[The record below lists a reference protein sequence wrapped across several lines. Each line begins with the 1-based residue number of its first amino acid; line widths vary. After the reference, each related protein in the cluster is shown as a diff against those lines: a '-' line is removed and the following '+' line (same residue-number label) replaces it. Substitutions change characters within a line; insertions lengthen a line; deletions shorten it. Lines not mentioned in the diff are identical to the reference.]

1 MRGDIAARSNFS
13 DFRSVSKSND
23 KHRLVVS
30 YMSNG
35 LVRLQASV
43 ITVSMSFLCFSVR
56 THFQRFA
63 PNHRWRSGIVLSSLF
78 LGVLLS
84 RAQEESSQNESEVR
98 ADVGQF
104 YPGLQENADDRPGA
118 LSYLA
123 RDWDDR
129 EEWRLAGRAKMHE
142 LLAYDPP
149 QGPLNP
155 KIIET
160 VPKDGFTRYRVRYS
174 VTANRETEAFLL
186 IPNGL
191 KKPAPAVLAI
201 HDHGGFYYFGKE
213 KITET
218 ENPPGILTRFI
229 ERSYGGRTYAD
240 ELARRGFV
248 VLVPDGFYFG
258 SQRIDADA
266 VNGRFAGDLRDLEP
280 EATRDDSIQRFNRFA
295 SSHET
300 LMAKTIFTAGAT
312 WPGILFQGD
321 RASIDYLLTR
331 PEVDGNRIGCMGL
344 SIGGFRSAHLTG
356 LDSRIKAAVVAGW
369 MTSYGSLLK
378 NHLRSHTW
386 MIYVPGQLQHLDLP
400 DVASLNAPRPLMVI
414 NCLQDRLFTLEG
426 MQDAEKKLAAIYD
439 KMDARDQF
447 LCRYYDVPHSLNK
460 EMQDNAIDWLTRW
473 LKPGESEE

>member
-1 MRGDIAARSNFS
+1 
-13 DFRSVSKSND
+13 
-23 KHRLVVS
+23 
-30 YMSNG
+30 
-35 LVRLQASV
+35 
-43 ITVSMSFLCFSVR
+43 MSFTLFCTR
-56 THFQRFA
+56 KRFHRIP
-63 PNHRWRSGIVLSSLF
+63 PNFWWHSRILLSSLF

-84 RAQEESSQNESEVR
+84 RAQEAPTQNESEVL

-104 YPGLQENADDRPGA
+104 YPWLQESADHQPLA

-129 EEWRLAGRAKMHE
+129 EQWRLAGRAKMHE
-142 LLAYDPP
+142 LLAFNRP

-155 KIIET
+155 ETIET
-160 VPKDGFTRYRVRYS
+160 VAMDGFTRYRVRYS

-186 IPNGL
+186 IPDGL
-191 KKPAPAVLAI
+191 ERPAPAVVAI

-218 ENPPGILTRFI
+218 ENPPDILTRFI

-258 SQRIDADA
+258 SQRIDVSE
-266 VNGRFAGDLRDLEP
+266 VNERFAGELRDSKSGE
-280 EATRDDSIQRFNRFA
+280 TRDEMIHRFNRFA

-300 LMAKTIFTAGAT
+300 LMAKTIFTAGTT

-321 RASIDYLLTR
+321 RASVDYLLTR
-331 PEVDGNRIGCMGL
+331 PEVDGDRIGCMGL

-356 LDSRIKAAVVAGW
+356 LDPRIKAAVVAGW

-386 MIYVPGQLQHLDLP
+386 MIYLPGQLQYLDLP

-426 MQDAEKKLAAIYD
+426 MQDAEKTLAAVYE
-439 KMDARDQF
+439 KMGARDQF
-447 LCRYYDVPHSLNK
+447 LCRYYDVPHSLNI
-460 EMQDNAIDWLTRW
+460 EMQDDAIDWLSRW
-473 LKPGESEE
+473 LKPRGSE